1 MNIKNLRTLLIA
13 SLFIIATRSA
23 GQTALTEVCLT
34 PAEYRFYAGC
44 LIDRQVLVKD
54 TARLNWAIRDLSFN
68 VLSLESDL
76 ARYRLVEEK
85 MEEKTSI
92 LEGQVYGL
100 QNSLD
105 KANTKVVRNRRI
117 AIIGWGIAV
126 LETLTGVVFIYITV
140 TN

>member
-1 MNIKNLRTLLIA
+1 MSIRNLKTLLIA

-23 GQTALTEVCLT
+23 GQTVLTEICLT

-54 TARLNWAIRDLSFN
+54 TARLNGAIKDLSFN

-76 ARYRLVEEK
+76 ARYRVVEEK
-85 MEEKTSI
+85 MEEKTAI

-117 AIIGWGIAV
+117 AIIGWGIV
-126 LETLTGVVFIYITV
+126 IVETLAGAVFVYFAV